1 MTVTD
6 VRPAEDVPAFV
17 EHVKAHLHMIHDSAI
32 CRHCGKDGS
41 LLFVRIVSRQIRY
54 LDRDARLVVIYDVPE
69 QAFTE
74 QALGRSEK
82 LLRSVWE
89 NAADAL
95 RITDRHGTVVRLNE
109 SYSRLTGFSKQE
121 LEGHPFW
128 IIYPDKDQAS
138 IRARYHERFENSS
151 FAPVAEHKVTFR
163 NGRTCWIELSNSLLH
178 IAEGPCILTISR
190 DITERKLSQERLR
203 VTLAELECAKQ
214 QSDAANRSKSAFL
227 ANTSHEIRTPMN
239 GILGLADLLLQE
251 QNEDKRREYLRHLKS
266 SAEGLMAV
274 LNDVLDFSK
283 IEAQHMTVERTPFA
297 LKDCLQAAVDTLL
310 APAQSK
316 GLEIACHTSAGLPTM
331 VLGDPVRIRQI
342 LLNLI
347 GNAVKFTSQGYV
359 RMTAAPAGE
368 CIRFTIEDTGIG
380 ITAEQQQKIFRPFE
394 QADVSTTRSYGGTGL
409 GLSIVAALVK
419 LMDGKISVQ
428 SQPGIGTIFKVDLYL
443 PAVAEAVPAPPP
455 PAAPAS
461 FEPLQILVAE
471 DHPVN
476 QLVTARILEKR
487 GHHVT
492 LVADGQ
498 SALDAL
504 ERRAYDLVLMDVQM
518 PVMDGLQATSLIRA
532 KEGAHGTHL
541 PVIAFTA
548 LAMPGDQ
555 EHLLAAGIDDY
566 VPKPVRADQLFEAM
580 GRVLSGKRPARPV
593 LLSGG

>member
-1 MTVTD
+1 
-6 VRPAEDVPAFV
+6 
-17 EHVKAHLHMIHDSAI
+17 
-32 CRHCGKDGS
+32 
-41 LLFVRIVSRQIRY
+41 
-54 LDRDARLVVIYDVPE
+54 
-69 QAFTE
+69 
-74 QALGRSEK
+74 
-82 LLRSVWE
+82 
-89 NAADAL
+89 
-95 RITDRHGTVVRLNE
+95 
-109 SYSRLTGFSKQE
+109 
-121 LEGHPFW
+121 
-128 IIYPDKDQAS
+128 
-138 IRARYHERFENSS
+138 
-151 FAPVAEHKVTFR
+151 
-163 NGRTCWIELSNSLLH
+163 
-178 IAEGPCILTISR
+178 
-190 DITERKLSQERLR
+190 
-203 VTLAELECAKQ
+203 
-214 QSDAANRSKSAFL
+214 
-227 ANTSHEIRTPMN
+227 
-239 GILGLADLLLQE
+239 
-251 QNEDKRREYLRHLKS
+251 
-266 SAEGLMAV
+266 
-274 LNDVLDFSK
+274 
-283 IEAQHMTVERTPFA
+283 
-297 LKDCLQAAVDTLL
+297 
-310 APAQSK
+310 
-316 GLEIACHTSAGLPTM
+316 
-331 VLGDPVRIRQI
+331 
-342 LLNLI
+342 
-347 GNAVKFTSQGYV
+347 
-359 RMTAAPAGE
+359 MTAAPAGE